1 MIITK
6 KTRKDHTHWI
16 CRYKAQTIFELDC
29 RLVGYK
35 PLPQP
40 MAEKSCDFCL
50 HRQYV
55 DAVALNKKVDEI
67 GRLTKVDDDETEW
80 WEYCVRPIKHEPI
93 KHEPI
98 KHEPIEA

>member
-6 KTRKDHTHWI
+6 KIRNDHTHWT
-16 CRYKAQTIFELDC
+16 CKYKAQTIFELDC

-50 HRQYV
+50 HRRCV
-55 DAVALNKKVDEI
+55 GAVALNKNFDEI
-67 GRLTKVDDDETEW
+67 GHLAKVDDDGTEW
-80 WEYCVRPIKHEPI
+80 
-93 KHEPI
+93 
-98 KHEPIEA
+98 